1 MRKNTIAP
9 IQTLFDEVQPN
20 NNSNNN
26 DIISQSTI
34 VAQKENVF
42 RNTLENNLAIM
53 NFNPTISRSSEIND
67 DIIDNKYLN
76 VNLVSNYIHLL

>member
-34 VAQKENVF
+34 TAQKENVF

-53 NFNPTISRSSEIND
+53 NFNPTISRTSEIND
-67 DIIDNKYLN
+67 DIMDNKYLN